1 MEAVAEV
8 AGVKVLQ
15 DDPRC
20 QGDRNREHAQQAC
33 QHRGTSDQ
41 GVRNRHEADEAARL
55 RDRDRVCEVRKDE
68 RDERQGKDRERAAEH
83 PGCPAPPGSEDRERQ
98 AKQAGDRDGAAA
110 REQPLGDVIAVEAA
124 AQLAR
129 ILREG
134 AADLLPGGVVDR
146 GRFHDRPEPGERD
159 RGRHRK
165 GDNPGQGRRK
175 LPPDE

>member
-1 MEAVAEV
+1 
-8 AGVKVLQ
+8 
-15 DDPRC
+15 
-20 QGDRNREHAQQAC
+20 
-33 QHRGTSDQ
+33 
-41 GVRNRHEADEAARL
+41 
-55 RDRDRVCEVRKDE
+55 
-68 RDERQGKDRERAAEH
+68 
-83 PGCPAPPGSEDRERQ
+83 APPGSEDRERQ

-134 AADLLPGGVVDR
+134 PADLLPGGVVDR

-165 GDNPGQGRRK
+165 GDNPGPNSFRETVAGSARDVNEPPCPAAIPFSETCAITTPIPPHVERK
-175 LPPDE
+175 SALPAS